1 MWDGWLLSRWGSPH
15 GLEAPTS
22 QPMSD
27 PGGQY
32 VDQLIEGGRGGGGS
46 HSGERGG
53 GGGSPEIM
61 PAVGWDQIP
70 SDTG

>member
-32 VDQLIEGGRGGGGS
+32 VDQLIEGGSGGGGLIVV
-46 HSGERGG
+46 RGG
-53 GGGSPEIM
+53 GGGVS
-61 PAVGWDQIP
+61 
-70 SDTG
+70 